1 MNHLPEQLTEPRPRI
16 ATLYPNGNET
26 DKISQSFSG
35 VMNQSKTGLILL
47 AAAVGML
54 GIVAGT
60 FLWLRLAPGPQ
71 SSPWNGPALEGL
83 GNYGPVPEFSLVER
97 TGRKATLADLRGKV
111 WIADFI
117 YTTCTDTCPAQS
129 AAMAGLQEQFG
140 KSNKLR
146 LVSFSVDP
154 ERDTPAVLS
163 TYATRFKASPDRW
176 LFLTGDQEQISQLVQ
191 EGFRLSAAAL
201 TDSNSKETLIM
212 HSPRFVLIDQKSQIR
227 GYYDSRDTM
236 ALERLKK
243 DLDTLLDGKG
253 SS

>member
-1 MNHLPEQLTEPRPRI
+1 
-16 ATLYPNGNET
+16 
-26 DKISQSFSG
+26 
-35 VMNQSKTGLILL
+35 
-47 AAAVGML
+47 
-54 GIVAGT
+54 
-60 FLWLRLAPGPQ
+60 
-71 SSPWNGPALEGL
+71 
-83 GNYGPVPEFSLVER
+83 
-97 TGRKATLADLRGKV
+97 
-111 WIADFI
+111 
-117 YTTCTDTCPAQS
+117 
-129 AAMAGLQEQFG
+129 MARLQEQFG

-243 DLDTLLDGKG
+243 DLATLLDGKG